1 MAQSTQSKIQSIDEQ
16 IQKLM
21 EKKNREIA
29 KLEKNTGKKFL
40 EVFDLGDKSIEE
52 IYLFI
57 ESLKGLSAE
66 SVSGVSNEKS
76 TE

>member
-1 MAQSTQSKIQSIDEQ
+1 
-16 IQKLM
+16 M